1 MAARRQTPSSAL
13 NRSRA
18 RRAPMPVADDIRY
31 DRLCRTSSSEAYL
44 LSQGDEPIGRV
55 ELHFTANVVYGLV
68 VVERETSEEELL
80 DLIEKI
86 DEDLVWSADLPR
98 DDFVVTVY
106 QGHEIG
112 VYSDSTFDD
121 EDANGQR

>member
-1 MAARRQTPSSAL
+1 
-13 NRSRA
+13 
-18 RRAPMPVADDIRY
+18 MPVADDIRY

-44 LSQGDEPIGRV
+44 LSQGDEPVGRV

-68 VVERETSEEELL
+68 VLERETTEEELL
-80 DLIEKI
+80 DLVEKI

-106 QGHEIG
+106 RGHEIG
-112 VYSDSTFDD
+112 VYSDSTFGD
-121 EDANGQR
+121 EDANGQREPG